1 MQGNK
6 GIAKILIIIVSV
18 LFLTSITILFLVL
31 NQEDEQEMLAVS
43 DATRIISIDERS
55 AGVSA
60 ENIIIT
66 NSSESFVRGKLFD
79 SFAGVEKDF
88 YLIKIGDTWRVVDIT
103 DQPVSCERFARL
115 GFPNVFIQDC
125 KLSFSDAVTLSE
137 IDKTL
142 EDFFLSSENTN
153 LRIIGVVD
161 SIVENEN
168 GQIIT
173 LISGDQTIQ
182 IQINSEDE
190 TVQEGDLI
198 VTSIT
203 PPNINN
209 PNNSTQTT
217 YNTTGTVA
225 VNSDDRELFENI
237 PTTPTSQTPTSNTE
251 DPSKKLDK
259 INAPKSYAPPSYF
272 KNVYDQDNSFIDVEL
287 EGSF

>member
-168 GQIIT
+168 GQIVT

-209 PNNSTQTT
+209 PNNSTQIT

-237 PTTPTSQTPTSNTE
+237 PTTPTTQTPTPNTE